1 MVCATGLLLQRSR
14 EPVRGRSRKKRIE
27 VVDKDMAHLHIRPS
41 DAMDCSKW
49 TDSTSDSDVESCL
62 RIVCLWFRL
71 SQVDLD

>member
-1 MVCATGLLLQRSR
+1 
-14 EPVRGRSRKKRIE
+14 
-27 VVDKDMAHLHIRPS
+27 MAHLHIRPS